1 MHRDDGPASFVGFQE
16 EAVVRVVVEKILRQS
31 RGTEGI
37 LQDVEVA
44 FPVGI
49 SVGVILPELVPW
61 EPERCGAV

>member
-1 MHRDDGPASFVGFQE
+1 MQRDDGPAPFVGFQE
-16 EAVVRVVVEKILRQS
+16 EAVIGVVVEKSLRQS

-49 SVGVILPELVPW
+49 SVGVVLPEFMPGK
-61 EPERCGAV
+61 P